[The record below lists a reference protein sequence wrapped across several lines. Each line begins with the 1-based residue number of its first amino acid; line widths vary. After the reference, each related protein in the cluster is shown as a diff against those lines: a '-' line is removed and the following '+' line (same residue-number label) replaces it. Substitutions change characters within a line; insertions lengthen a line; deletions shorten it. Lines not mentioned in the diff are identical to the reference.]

1 MTAQNKINYV
11 IAFFVAIALAGISAS
26 LNLQNFADDLV
37 FSHALDNTS
46 LYDFMVGSYAGW
58 SGRFTLNALMVG
70 TINYHAV
77 WKVGI
82 PLSIILLC
90 SSASRIITGK
100 FDLKVTALSVFIYLL
115 LPKEILAN
123 GSWWITGFYNYLL
136 PAAAM
141 LYSLSVFMKRGAV
154 GWTEGALSLLC
165 LTISCFSEQTSIV
178 TAVSALLLIFFCR
191 DFRRPFSYAYILV
204 TAVLSWLM
212 FSAPGNFHRL
222 QEETWRWMPGYESE
236 SLVNKLIYGYDRIH
250 QAMVM
255 PDSIVFCLLCIL
267 CIILIIKDKNRTKV
281 GSVFALV
288 MMAHVALML
297 LIRLGLLHPS
307 ESFYNPEYLNPQ
319 RWISISRYCS
329 YLFTGFVILGTCY
342 ALAVAAL
349 KDRDFVKPLVMIIL
363 GFATILM
370 VGFSPTVYASGMR
383 VLYLWAVMIMC
394 SSCFIFYKIYGHEKE
409 ILRNVVACIIA
420 AYIISI

>member
-1 MTAQNKINYV
+1 
-11 IAFFVAIALAGISAS
+11 
-26 LNLQNFADDLV
+26 
-37 FSHALDNTS
+37 
-46 LYDFMVGSYAGW
+46 
-58 SGRFTLNALMVG
+58 
-70 TINYHAV
+70 
-77 WKVGI
+77 
-82 PLSIILLC
+82 
-90 SSASRIITGK
+90 
-100 FDLKVTALSVFIYLL
+100 
-115 LPKEILAN
+115 
-123 GSWWITGFYNYLL
+123 
-136 PAAAM
+136 
-141 LYSLSVFMKRGAV
+141 
-154 GWTEGALSLLC
+154 
-165 LTISCFSEQTSIV
+165 
-178 TAVSALLLIFFCR
+178 
-191 DFRRPFSYAYILV
+191 
-204 TAVLSWLM
+204 
-212 FSAPGNFHRL
+212 
-222 QEETWRWMPGYESE
+222 
-236 SLVNKLIYGYDRIH
+236 
-250 QAMVM
+250 MVM

-329 YLFTGFVILGTCY
+329 YLFTGFLILGTCY
-342 ALAVAAL
+342 ALAAAAL

-370 VGFSPTVYASGMR
+370 VGFSPTVYVSGMR